1 MRTVTI
7 TLTSTDSED
16 DFRYELD
23 LIQERLADGISESS
37 GKTGNTTFH
46 FYVAPPVI
54 PSIR

>member
-7 TLTSTDSED
+7 TLTSTDPED